1 MPFEYRPFVN
11 RYVGAVSDVMRQ
23 GVEAQNR
30 AALSV
35 AETQAGATRRLGD
48 LTAAKWRGLGQ
59 NIAGGVESYLTEQRE
74 APIRREQARL
84 RGLNIDVAEQQVA
97 EGVRT
102 AAQGAREDDFTE
114 ALKAGVLTYGNPET
128 GEIDYPPLIAE
139 LRRDFPDLPRFVS
152 DVEETWQNQ
161 VAYTRREAQFGREET
176 GRREQEQRDRARLKG
191 MQGLALAS
199 ADPAM
204 TDEQHAELI
213 GLTRD
218 QMLGEGID
226 PSKIT
231 PAILDPDRVARE
243 ARRVAQ
249 TLHEGRKEL
258 EEMRLRAPSSQGGFS
273 FTQRVNRA
281 EAERR
286 FPEAW
291 RRALSMEWQ
300 TGGATYDQAI
310 ETVRRLTA
318 ELAATDP
325 AAAASVDPAIAI
337 AYVGRLFGRPLTP
350 EQEWMRAIFDRRGDG
365 VLTEPP
371 ATGIGN

>member
-1 MPFEYRPFVN
+1 
-11 RYVGAVSDVMRQ
+11 
-23 GVEAQNR
+23 
-30 AALSV
+30 
-35 AETQAGATRRLGD
+35 
-48 LTAAKWRGLGQ
+48 
-59 NIAGGVESYLTEQRE
+59 
-74 APIRREQARL
+74 
-84 RGLNIDVAEQQVA
+84 VAEQDLA
-97 EGVRT
+97 EGART
-102 AAQGAREDDFTE
+102 AAQGVREDEFTE
-114 ALKAGVLTYGNPET
+114 ALKARVLDHENPET
-128 GEIDYPPLIAE
+128 GEIDYPALTAE
-139 LRRDFPDLPRFVS
+139 LRRDYPDLPELVS
-152 DVEETWQNQ
+152 GVEKIWQDEVTYARN
-161 VAYTRREAQFGREET
+161 EAQFGREET
-176 GRREQEQRDRARLKG
+176 GRRQQEQRDRARLMG

-300 TGGATYDQAI
+300 TGGATYEQAI